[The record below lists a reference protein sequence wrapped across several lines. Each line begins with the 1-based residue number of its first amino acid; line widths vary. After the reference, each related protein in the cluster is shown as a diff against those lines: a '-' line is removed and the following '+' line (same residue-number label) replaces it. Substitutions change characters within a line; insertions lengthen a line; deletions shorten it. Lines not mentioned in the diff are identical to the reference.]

1 MLERLS
7 ALVSSP
13 EIVERALQK
22 ARDNCAT
29 PLVPQREAL
38 SRTQSALRQ
47 NQVEIDRLLI
57 TITTGGA
64 TDALLAFFNQRAKE
78 LQTDRDQLMK
88 EQRRLQL
95 ELAPSEYE
103 LNAQTFHGYL
113 SDFKR
118 LAEAAEPQELQ
129 TLLRLTVKRMEWGP
143 DGKHKVQFYPL
154 PFHKHKN
161 QRPPL
166 PDSDEPGSE
175 GRWFDLNR
183 CAIAPVGVEPTLSC
197 ENWILSPARLPI
209 PPQSRVGR
217 DWHRGHQEILPDG
230 NILCKSHRPL
240 QPSFW
245 RNHHERHHRN
255 QS

>member
-1 MLERLS
+1 MTAS
-7 ALVSSP
+7 
-13 EIVERALQK
+13 
-22 ARDNCAT
+22 
-29 PLVPQREAL
+29 
-38 SRTQSALRQ
+38 
-47 NQVEIDRLLI
+47 
-57 TITTGGA
+57 
-64 TDALLAFFNQRAKE
+64 LLAFLNQRAKE
-78 LQTDRDQLMK
+78 LQMEREPLMA

-103 LNAQTFHGYL
+103 LDAQTFHSYL

-154 PFHKHKN
+154 PLHKHKN

-166 PDSDEPGSE
+166 PNSDEQGGE
-175 GRWFDLNR
+175 GRWFDLNPGG
-183 CAIAPVGVEPTLSC
+183 AIAPVGVEPTLSC

-209 PPQSRVGR
+209 PPQSRVTSATRVADIKKFYPMGTSFAS
-217 DWHRGHQEILPDG
+217 LPRR
-230 NILCKSHRPL
+230 LPQK
-240 QPSFW
+240 FW
-245 RNHHERHHRN
+245 SQHSYERHHHH